1 MRTQLYIISLIIY
14 LLLPGYIYC
23 KQQNKKNTKEAPAY
37 IADAVES
44 DGKDGSCFRC
54 NSFVSDAFTSSFKL
68 KTLLKNK
75 NNFFNISKQP
85 VINMHD
91 SSVVDTAFYFSNRK
105 NEISIYKALH
115 TEMINRFDIT
125 DRRFYLK
132 GSISIGMTK
141 ENFKTKFSIKSLDS
155 DTIIIS
161 DEDNI
166 VRFTFYFKKSA
177 LVRITYKAMID

>member
-1 MRTQLYIISLIIY
+1 MRIQLYIISLIIY
-14 LLLPGYIYC
+14 LLLPYYVFA
-23 KQQNKKNTKEAPAY
+23 KQQNKKNVKEAPAY

-44 DGKDGSCFRC
+44 DEKDGACFHC
-54 NSFVSDAFTSSFKL
+54 NSFVTDAFTLSFKL

-91 SSVVDTAFYFSNRK
+91 SSVVDTAFDFSNRK
-105 NEISIYKALH
+105 NEISIYKASH
-115 TEMINRFDIT
+115 SEMINRFDIS

-141 ENFKTKFSIKSLDS
+141 ENFKTKFSLKSLKG